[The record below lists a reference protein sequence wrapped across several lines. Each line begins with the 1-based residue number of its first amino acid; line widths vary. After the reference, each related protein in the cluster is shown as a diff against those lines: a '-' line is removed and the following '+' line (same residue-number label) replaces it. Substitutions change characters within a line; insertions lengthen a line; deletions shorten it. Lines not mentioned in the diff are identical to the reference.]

1 MGCGWCLGSTSN
13 WELLLRLRAG
23 SGMPR
28 RGQSCHSGFKSLSSA
43 PMLWEPHLGLHLG
56 CVTRPHQAVRGGPQ
70 WARRAHGAPASGAAG
85 SGCSL
90 VYSRPRVFLGRRLP
104 AVVSRIKAPEQG
116 HPPAP
121 RPAAHT
127 RHLQQS
133 RFAEGIKDR
142 GEGRLSRAQNLRE
155 AEDAALPALR
165 RGGAVAQGT
174 RASLEAAE
182 ARTWVL
188 AWMPQ
193 KEVVLH

>member
-1 MGCGWCLGSTSN
+1 MGGVSDQHAN

-127 RHLQQS
+127 HVTYS
-133 RFAEGIKDR
+133 KV
-142 GEGRLSRAQNLRE
+142 
-155 AEDAALPALR
+155 ALR
-165 RGGAVAQGT
+165 RGLRIVPRGGYPGL
-174 RASLEAAE
+174 RI
-182 ARTWVL
+182 
-188 AWMPQ
+188 
-193 KEVVLH
+193 